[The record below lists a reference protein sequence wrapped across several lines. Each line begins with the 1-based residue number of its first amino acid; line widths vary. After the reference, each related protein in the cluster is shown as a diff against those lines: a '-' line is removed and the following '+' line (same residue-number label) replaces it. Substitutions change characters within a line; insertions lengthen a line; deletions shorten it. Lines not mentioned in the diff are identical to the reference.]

1 MLKLQDHAA
10 VHISV
15 TFGINSHFSIALHVV
30 VVDADV
36 DPANDITLLHVAVT
50 DEVVVIVALDWN
62 TPAPV
67 DATLDTPTTL
77 FDATSRTRSTPD
89 VFVADAAIVDP
100 VLCTLLDVAVALDVV
115 VIVDAPT
122 TENTNVAPPDNVD
135 DDVALAFLSRPAD
148 AVVPDAVITID
159 PLNLAR
165 IAEEAVADT
174 ATTAPAPSVTNPSSP
189 KLYEPYVLR
198 PNPPRYSAIY

>member
-1 MLKLQDHAA
+1 M
-10 VHISV
+10 
-15 TFGINSHFSIALHVV
+15 
-30 VVDADV
+30 
-36 DPANDITLLHVAVT
+36 
-50 DEVVVIVALDWN
+50 
-62 TPAPV
+62 
-67 DATLDTPTTL
+67 
-77 FDATSRTRSTPD
+77 
-89 VFVADAAIVDP
+89 FVADAAIVDP
-100 VLCTLLDVAVALDVV
+100 VLCTLLDVAVALAVV
-115 VIVDAPT
+115 AIFDEPT
-122 TENTNVAPPDNVD
+122 TSNTNVAPPDNVL
-135 DDVALAFLSRPAD
+135 DDVALAFLLRPAD

>member
-1 MLKLQDHAA
+1 
-10 VHISV
+10 
-15 TFGINSHFSIALHVV
+15 
-30 VVDADV
+30 
-36 DPANDITLLHVAVT
+36 
-50 DEVVVIVALDWN
+50 
-62 TPAPV
+62 
-67 DATLDTPTTL
+67 L

-89 VFVADAAIVDP
+89 VFVADADIVDP
-100 VLCTLLDVAVALDVV
+100 VLCTLLDVAVALDVSG
-115 VIVDAPT
+115 IVDEPT
-122 TENTNVAPPDNVD
+122 TSNTNVAAPDSEL

>member
-1 MLKLQDHAA
+1 
-10 VHISV
+10 
-15 TFGINSHFSIALHVV
+15 
-30 VVDADV
+30 
-36 DPANDITLLHVAVT
+36 
-50 DEVVVIVALDWN
+50 
-62 TPAPV
+62 
-67 DATLDTPTTL
+67 
-77 FDATSRTRSTPD
+77 

-100 VLCTLLDVAVALDVV
+100 VLRTLLDVAVALDASG
-115 VIVDAPT
+115 IVDEPT

-148 AVVPDAVITID
+148 AVVPDAVIIID

-165 IAEEAVADT
+165 IEDAAVDDT
-174 ATTAPAPSVTNPSSP
+174 VITAPAPSVTNPSNP

>member
-1 MLKLQDHAA
+1 M
-10 VHISV
+10 
-15 TFGINSHFSIALHVV
+15 
-30 VVDADV
+30 
-36 DPANDITLLHVAVT
+36 
-50 DEVVVIVALDWN
+50 
-62 TPAPV
+62 
-67 DATLDTPTTL
+67 
-77 FDATSRTRSTPD
+77 
-89 VFVADAAIVDP
+89 FVADAAIVDP
-100 VLCTLLDVAVALDVV
+100 VLCTLFDVAVALDVSG
-115 VIVDAPT
+115 IVDEPT
-122 TENTNVAPPDNVD
+122 TSNTNVAAPDSEL

-174 ATTAPAPSVTNPSSP
+174 ATTAPAPSVTNPSNP

>member
-1 MLKLQDHAA
+1 M
-10 VHISV
+10 
-15 TFGINSHFSIALHVV
+15 
-30 VVDADV
+30 
-36 DPANDITLLHVAVT
+36 
-50 DEVVVIVALDWN
+50 
-62 TPAPV
+62 
-67 DATLDTPTTL
+67 
-77 FDATSRTRSTPD
+77 PD

-100 VLCTLLDVAVALDVV
+100 VLCTLLDVAVALAVV
-115 VIVDAPT
+115 AIVDEPT
-122 TENTNVAPPDNVD
+122 TSNTNEAPPDNVLD
-135 DDVALAFLSRPAD
+135 AVALAFLLRLAD

-174 ATTAPAPSVTNPSSP
+174 ATTAPAPSVTNPSNP